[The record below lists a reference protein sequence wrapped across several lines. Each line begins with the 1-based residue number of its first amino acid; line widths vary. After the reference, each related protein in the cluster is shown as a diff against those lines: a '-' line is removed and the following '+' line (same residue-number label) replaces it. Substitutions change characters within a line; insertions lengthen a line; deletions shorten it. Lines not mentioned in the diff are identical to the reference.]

1 MPEQIFPVKKLY
13 DGTFELDPD
22 VIVDSESIDWD
33 VDYSSAK
40 EIDGRL
46 HMPGGHLRKVKL
58 LHVVVD
64 RLEGFFVRASEVK

>member
-1 MPEQIFPVKKLY
+1 MPEQIFPVKRLY

-33 VDYSSAK
+33 VDYPSAK
-40 EIDGRL
+40 EVAGRF

-58 LHVVVD
+58 LHVVVG
-64 RLEGFFVRASEVK
+64 RLEGYFVRASEVK